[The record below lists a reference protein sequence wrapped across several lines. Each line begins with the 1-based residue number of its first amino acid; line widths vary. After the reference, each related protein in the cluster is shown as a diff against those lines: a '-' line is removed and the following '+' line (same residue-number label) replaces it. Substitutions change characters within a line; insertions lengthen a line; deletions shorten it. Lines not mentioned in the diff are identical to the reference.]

1 MRLDR
6 SGWSGRG
13 QRRGWSA
20 RRIYILVS
28 MLCAFGFIAAIAFRP
43 RATTTPHGISSL
55 RAAPSAELIA
65 ATRVSAA
72 TFQSHL
78 VRTIQQQG
86 HLTVTL
92 HVGLTDGEATPS
104 KFTNGDDPRTNLC
117 WGALYGVDT
126 HMANAAGWRRFYGDK
141 GDGNRIIRR
150 SIFSRRVA
158 PSAEW
163 VAAGVDQAF
172 DVFVLA
178 NAWPASRLREAMS
191 QPIRDACA
199 DGPVVITHDGMSLA
213 FGSASCMVGYL
224 GPNAMADAYWDPFEA
239 CNSGGHSRIGLFYLS
254 SMSAVYLYDSAV
266 RNGFYPVLFARL
278 PIVPEAY
285 LFDGMMQALLEGEL
299 DEGFLD
305 SAARAYAKYQ
315 KSIPAES
322 AASMLY
328 Q

>member
-1 MRLDR
+1 
-6 SGWSGRG
+6 
-13 QRRGWSA
+13 
-20 RRIYILVS
+20 
-28 MLCAFGFIAAIAFRP
+28 MLCVCGFFVTIVMRP
-43 RATTTPHGISSL
+43 RAANTPGAHSSL

-65 ATRVSAA
+65 ASSVTAA
-72 TFQSHL
+72 SFQSNL
-78 VRTIQQQG
+78 VRTILQQG

-92 HVGLTDGEATPS
+92 HVGLTDGEAAPS
-104 KFTNGDDPRTNLC
+104 KFTNGNDPRTNLC

-141 GDGNRIIRR
+141 GDGKRIIRR
-150 SIFSRRVA
+150 SVFARRVTA
-158 PSAEW
+158 SAEW
-163 VAAGVDQAF
+163 VAAGVDQVF
-172 DVFVLA
+172 DVYVLA
-178 NAWPASRLREAMS
+178 NAWPASRLRDAMN

-199 DGPVVITHDGMSLA
+199 DGPVMITQDGVSLA

-239 CNSGGHSRIGLFYLS
+239 CPSGAPSRVGLFYLS

-266 RNGFYPVLFARL
+266 RHGFYPVLFARL

-305 SAARAYAKYQ
+305 SAASAYAKYQ
-315 KSIPAES
+315 KSIPRES
-322 AASMLY
+322 AASMLF